1 MSQKEIIRVK
11 KTIKNF
17 LNPSIKFP
25 SEFEIFFKRWALLN
39 SFYNIYSD
47 AYFPNLGG
55 DCKKVL
61 NFGREFS
68 SIFTKIEE
76 DKIKVLIEPECVG
89 KGKNDSKPGK
99 YVKEATKQLRV
110 ELSLSNGCENC
121 RPEKIKWCDNL
132 LDVINY
138 TFDPFEALMRI
149 IYQIR
154 CNLFH
159 GDKLEFE
166 GKQFERNLRLIKAC
180 NLILATVLKEI
191 SK

>member
-1 MSQKEIIRVK
+1 MSQKEITRVK
-11 KTIKNF
+11 KTIRNF
-17 LNPSIKFP
+17 LDPSIKFP
-25 SEFEIFFKRWALLN
+25 SEFEILFKRWALLN
-39 SFYNIYSD
+39 SFYNTYSD

-89 KGKNDSKPGK
+89 KGKYDSKPDK

-110 ELSLSNGCENC
+110 ELSLSNECENC
-121 RPEKIKWCDNL
+121 RPEKKIRCDNL
-132 LDVINY
+132 LDVAY
-138 TFDPFEALMRI
+138 LFDPFEALMRI

-159 GDKLEFE
+159 GDKLVFE
-166 GKQFERNLRLIKAC
+166 GKQYERNLRLIKAS
-180 NLILATVLKEI
+180 NSILATVLNEI

>member
-1 MSQKEIIRVK
+1 MNQKEITRVK
-11 KTIKNF
+11 KTIRNF
-17 LNPSIKFP
+17 LDPSIKFP
-25 SEFEIFFKRWALLN
+25 PEFEIFFKRWALLN

-47 AYFPNLGG
+47 AYFPKLRG

-68 SIFTKIEE
+68 SIFIKIEE

-89 KGKNDSKPGK
+89 KGKNDSIPGE
-99 YVKEATKQLRV
+99 YVKGATNQLRF

-121 RPEKIKWCDNL
+121 RPEKITMCENL
-132 LDVINY
+132 PYVTYL
-138 TFDPFEALMRI
+138 FDPFEALMRI

-159 GDKLEFE
+159 GDKLVFE
-166 GKQFERNLRLIKAC
+166 GKQFERNIRLIKAS
-180 NLILATVLKEI
+180 NLILATVLNEI